1 MIIIWLGIIRTKAR
15 SLGRIS
21 YCDTVRFRI
30 YQCQEEYVLGLH
42 RLALGFHL
50 AEFPSVIQLGICLM
64 VLRLGII
71 RTGCSWSIGTV
82 TDYGLLSIIIL
93 RQGEYVR
100 LYQTLRRLDPK
111 TRSR

>member
-1 MIIIWLGIIRTKAR
+1 MIIIWLGIIRTEAR

-21 YCDTVRFRI
+21 HCDTVRFRI
-30 YQCQEEYVLGLH
+30 YQRQEEYVLGLH
-42 RLALGFHL
+42 L
-50 AEFPSVIQLGICLM
+50 AEFPSVIRLGICLM

-111 TRSR
+111 IRSR

>member
-1 MIIIWLGIIRTKAR
+1 MIIIWLGIIRTEAR

-21 YCDTVRFRI
+21 HCDTVRFRI

-42 RLALGFHL
+42 L
-50 AEFPSVIQLGICLM
+50 AEFPSVIRLGICLM

-93 RQGEYVR
+93 RQGEYIW
-100 LYQTLRRLDPK
+100 LYQTL
-111 TRSR
+111 